1 MPSYRF
7 FTLIACLIL
16 GLCTG
21 YSALVLSSATWAEA
35 RQLDMIFPFYTWR
48 IQPFSAIEL
57 SRIWKLLAGG
67 AALLLSTATM
77 LASGS
82 AARAERAAWQSE
94 LNQAFNG
101 LRIILTALSAVEQR
115 IATGTLAALTALR
128 LFLSLPAVTPGYD
141 DVPSYELF
149 ASKSFLAVSAYYP
162 VPNNHVLSNT
172 ISWLFY
178 HLDPGFWFTMRLPVV
193 LEATG
198 ATVLLFTGLLWARA
212 GFRPALLATLLF
224 GLSQLSLYHAA
235 VGRGYWLVTALAG
248 TTFFCTLALRRPQ
261 RLPRI
266 AWTGL
271 IVSGV
276 LGTYTVPTFI
286 LVLVSAISWLGLFL
300 LQRKFISGIANL
312 VFMSVTIVAGI
323 LLLYTPL
330 LFISGSAIF
339 FSNGFIAPHPWAEF
353 WHGLPAYI
361 WETEG
366 FLTGQM
372 KIGALLTV
380 TGTTAGIGLF
390 WWARKGQVPAALL
403 SPGQNLIPA
412 ALWFMVAPYSLLIAQ
427 RVFAPSRTLLYKA
440 FFIFLL
446 LALAIE
452 WLLRLRKSSTQQR
465 RVHLMLGLSVALW
478 LGYQLTSMW
487 RESQQLKKRNEA
499 LHTAFE
505 WLDHQPRGPMLIPE
519 STQNIFVR
527 MYVHSERQGQ
537 QWQIDNYPQPNV
549 TYSYVMAFPEHH
561 GLFQPR
567 FPYPPAFHNEQAEIY
582 VLVNTNPNSNK
593 KSGLP
598 YYWHQAQ

>member
-1 MPSYRF
+1 MPSHRF

-35 RQLDMIFPFYTWR
+35 RQLDTIFPFYTWR

-57 SRIWKLLAGG
+57 SRIWRLLAGG

-101 LRIILTALSAVEQR
+101 LKIILTALSAVEQR

-162 VPNNHVLSNT
+162 VPNNHILSNT
-172 ISWLFY
+172 VSWLFY

-198 ATVLLFTGLLWARA
+198 ATVLLFTGLLWTRI
-212 GFRPALLATLLF
+212 GFRPALLTTLLF
-224 GLSQLSLYHAA
+224 SLTQLSLYHAA

-248 TTFFCTLALRRPQ
+248 TSFFCTLALRKPQ
-261 RLPRI
+261 RLPRV

-271 IVSGV
+271 IVSGI

-286 LVLVSAISWLGLFL
+286 LVLVSATSWLSLCL
-300 LQRKFISGIANL
+300 LQQKFISEIANL
-312 VFMSVTIVAGI
+312 VVVSITIVAGV

-339 FSNGFIAPHPWAEF
+339 FSNGFVAPHPWAEF

-366 FLTGQM
+366 FLAGQM
-372 KIGALLTV
+372 RIGALLTV
-380 TGTTAGIGLF
+380 TGTTAGISLF
-390 WWARKGQVPAALL
+390 WWARRGRVPAALL
-403 SPGQNLIPA
+403 SPGLYLIPA
-412 ALWFMVAPYSLLIAQ
+412 ALWFLAAPYPLLMIQ

-446 LALAIE
+446 LTLAIE
-452 WLLRLRKSSTQQR
+452 WLLRLRKSRTQQR
-465 RVHLMLGLSVALW
+465 WVHLMLGLSGTLW

-487 RESQQLKKRNEA
+487 RESQQPKRHNEA

-505 WLDHQPRGPMLIPE
+505 WLDHQPRGPILIPE

-527 MYVHSERQGQ
+527 MYMHSERQGQ
-537 QWQIDNYPQPNV
+537 QWQINNYPQPNV

-561 GLFQPR
+561 GLFQPQ
-567 FPYPPAFHNEQAEIY
+567 FSYPPAFRNEQAEIY
-582 VLVNTNPNSNK
+582 VLVHTDSGSNE

-598 YYWHQAQ
+598 YYWHLAQ